1 MSFFVSE
8 SLKGLLTEEE
18 LVDSEFSKKI
28 ENDAFIVVI
37 GNNEN
42 DYFFEIKN
50 YNLESGV
57 VLFELSNKHLEK
69 IFFNDLLIVK
79 SVRLGT
85 SEKAI
90 NHKFQIKNIKRQKNY
105 IDYEVEIIF

>member
-18 LVDSEFSKKI
+18 LVDPEFSKKI
-28 ENDAFIVVI
+28 ESDTLIIVV
-37 GNNEN
+37 GNNEY

-50 YNLESGV
+50 YNLESGI

-79 SVRLGT
+79 SIRLGR
-85 SEKAI
+85 SEKDI
-90 NHKFQIKNIKRQKNY
+90 NQKFQIKNIKRQKND